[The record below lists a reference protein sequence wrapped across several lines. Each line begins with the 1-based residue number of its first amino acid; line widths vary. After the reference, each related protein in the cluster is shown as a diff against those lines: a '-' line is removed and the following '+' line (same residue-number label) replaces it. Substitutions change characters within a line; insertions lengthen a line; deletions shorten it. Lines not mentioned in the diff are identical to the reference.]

1 MEPLR
6 ARRPAHD
13 RTPPPAASTAQP
25 TPLAAPAF
33 ALAPPVPYPAVPAHN
48 HPAAKHSLT
57 TRTRKPSLAGDGPH
71 PHRTPTSSSIWSRCG
86 GGLDNVHKGESRVI
100 AGLVLLAAVV
110 RYWKIARP
118 SSVVFDEVHFGGF
131 ANKYIQSRFF
141 MDVHPPLAKL
151 LITLVAWLSGFKG
164 GQFDFKDIGR
174 EYGPEHVPYVAMR
187 LLPAT
192 LGLAL
197 VPLTYL
203 TLRALQ
209 LRPASALLGALF
221 VTFENGLITQSRFI
235 LLDSPLIFF
244 TALSV
249 FCWVCFSNENDVPR
263 DRAGRVGPFSRR
275 WWVWLTL
282 TGLALGAVVS
292 CKWVGLFT
300 IATVGVFTVVQLW
313 TLLGDLRVPMP
324 LLARHFAARAV
335 CLIAVPVVFYISMF
349 AIHFAV
355 LSNSGEGDGFM
366 SSEFQHTLRGHG
378 MEDTYADV
386 MIGSRLSIRH
396 LHTQGG
402 YLHSHPATYPGGS
415 KQQQVTLY
423 PHRDDNNIWLVLNS
437 TADASIPDPET
448 HAPPHPIPDRTTIV
462 LHHTS
467 TQKKLHSHDI
477 RPQVT
482 EVDYQNEVSAY
493 GFEGFA
499 GDAND
504 YWVVEIDQGESQG
517 RQAKKQL
524 EALRSRFRL
533 RHALTGCY
541 LFSHKVKLPD
551 WGFEQQEVTC
561 NKNPSRENALWYI
574 ETNTHPMLPAEAKKV
589 NYRRP
594 SFLQKFLEL
603 QAVMW
608 QTNQGLTDRH
618 AYDSRPHSWP
628 LLLRG
633 INFWVKEH
641 RQVYLIGNPFVWALS
656 TLAVLSYA
664 AVRGLLVLRAQRG
677 YKDFAHSQ
685 VVFYDRVATFLFVGW
700 GLHYGPFFLMGRQ
713 LFLHHYFPA
722 LYFALLLSAT
732 AFDLGT
738 ARLRPR
744 ARLAVVVALACAAVV
759 AWWALS
765 PLAYAGEWTR
775 AGCERAKRWGR
786 NWDFSCADFPLS
798 YDAYHPSSSSS
809 SSSAALTL
817 APGATAAAAAAG
829 AGVQPEPGRGG
840 FVPAEKAPLSS
851 AAHAPVV
858 AAPVHDAAR
867 DGPLFAD
874 PDVDPDAEVEAER
887 EHEARVGAG
896 AGADA
901 DADADRDSERERERE
916 RERGLAVVTTVVAD
930 QPAPPPHLAHHPED
944 EGVAIPAAAEGTSAL
959 PVQAIVQAEE
969 AGGGAAAGA
978 GAAYEPGS
986 GGAARGDEADI
997 ALDEDLGMVQ
1007 GGDKVDQDQIVDD
1020 DD

>member
-6 ARRPAHD
+6 ARRSAHD
-13 RTPPPAASTAQP
+13 RPLASSSSPSAATAAPAPAPPPAY
-25 TPLAAPAF
+25 
-33 ALAPPVPYPAVPAHN
+33 PPSPYSQTTNKP
-48 HPAAKHSLT
+48 SLT
-57 TRTRKPSLAGDGPH
+57 TRTRKPSLSDDAGQ
-71 PHRTPTSSSIWSRCG
+71 RTTARGAPRTGRGSRFWHRCG
-86 GGLDNVHKGESRVI
+86 GGLEAMQHGESRI
-100 AGLVLLAAVV
+100 LLGLTLVGAVV
-110 RYWKIARP
+110 RYWKIGRP

-151 LITLVAWLSGFKG
+151 LITLVAWLSGFQG

-174 EYGPEHVPYVAMR
+174 EYAPDHVPYVAMR

-197 VPLTYL
+197 IPLSYL

-209 LRPASALLGALF
+209 LRPQTALLGALF
-221 VTFENGLITQSRFI
+221 VTFENGLITQSRLI

-249 FCWVCFSNENDVPR
+249 FFWVGFSNENDVAR
-263 DRAGRVGPFSRR
+263 DRTGRVGPFSRR

-313 TLLGDLRVPMP
+313 LLLGDLRVPVP
-324 LLARHFAARAV
+324 LLARHFAARAA
-335 CLIAVPVVFYISMF
+335 CLIAVPVVFYVSMF
-349 AIHFAV
+349 AIHFAI

-378 MEDTYADV
+378 MEDTFADV

-396 LHTQGG
+396 VHTQGG

-415 KQQQVTLY
+415 KQQQITLY

-437 TADASIPDPET
+437 TADGSIPDPET
-448 HAPPHPIPDRTTIV
+448 HAPPHAIPDRTTIV
-462 LHHTS
+462 LHHPS
-467 TQKKLHSHDI
+467 THKKLHSHDI

-493 GFEGFA
+493 GFEGFE

-504 YWVVEIDQGESQG
+504 YWVVEIDQAESEG
-517 RQAKKQL
+517 RVAKKQL
-524 EALRSRFRL
+524 ETLRTKFRL

-574 ETNTHPMLPAEAKKV
+574 ETNTHAMLPPDAKKV

-594 SFLQKFLEL
+594 SFLQKFAEL

-633 INFWVKEH
+633 INFWVKDH

-664 AVRGLLVLRAQRG
+664 GVRGLLILRAQRG

-685 VVFYDRVATFLFVGW
+685 VVFYDRIATFLFCGW
-700 GLHYGPFFLMGRQ
+700 FLHYIPFFLMGRQ

-722 LYFALLLSAT
+722 LYFALLLTAT
-732 AFDLGT
+732 AFDLAT

-744 ARLAVVVALACAAVV
+744 LRLAVVGALVGAAVL
-759 AWWALS
+759 AWWTLS

-775 AGCERAKRWGR
+775 AKCERAKTWGR
-786 NWDFSCADFPLS
+786 NWDFSCGDFHPS
-798 YDAYHPSSSSS
+798 YDAYHPTHVPSLDPAAAA
-809 SSSAALTL
+809 SSAATSI
-817 APGATAAAAAAG
+817 APA
-829 AGVQPEPGRGG
+829 VQPGRAG
-840 FVPAEKAPLSS
+840 FVPAEKAPESS
-851 AAHAPVV
+851 AVPPAPHEPHPAGAA
-858 AAPVHDAAR
+858 AAPVHDDER
-867 DGPLFAD
+867 DGPLFA
-874 PDVDPDAEVEAER
+874 PVGEAER
-887 EHEARVGAG
+887 LAAGQEH
-896 AGADA
+896 
-901 DADADRDSERERERE
+901 
-916 RERGLAVVTTVVAD
+916 AVQHD
-930 QPAPPPHLAHHPED
+930 D
-944 EGVAIPAAAEGTSAL
+944 
-959 PVQAIVQAEE
+959 E
-969 AGGGAAAGA
+969 AGEAAHVT
-978 GAAYEPGS
+978 
-986 GGAARGDEADI
+986 R
-997 ALDEDLGMVQ
+997 V
-1007 GGDKVDQDQIVDD
+1007 
-1020 DD
+1020 